1 MSYKMKDC
9 GDDRYNGKYI
19 SCDGNR
25 KLINA
30 AKKAGLK
37 TFAPVGEWNG
47 YGYAKLP
54 TAAAISSIADL
65 KKFNA
70 CVKEIEE
77 KPVKTK
83 TQTDKKAAW
92 VKRLHKLT
100 ACGLDVAE
108 QIAEEKLSYK
118 EEKISEMEARQYEH
132 YSVKRATLIRQMERE
147 NPLRRI
153 ENKDHA
159 LSILAA
165 HDRHSSDYD
174 KKLKAI
180 HELEHDG
187 VIDKGSAKE
196 MAHTMTYNE
205 IMNILN

>member
-1 MSYKMKDC
+1 MGYKMKDC
-9 GDDRYNGKYI
+9 GNDRYNGTYL
-19 SCDGNR
+19 SCCGNR

-30 AKKAGLK
+30 VKKAGLI
-37 TFAPVGEWNG
+37 TFTPVGEWNG
-47 YGYAKLP
+47 YGYNKLP
-54 TAAAISSIADL
+54 AAAKITSVADL
-65 KKFNA
+65 KKFNS

-83 TQTDKKAAW
+83 TQTDKKTAW

-100 ACGLDVAE
+100 SCGLDVAE

-132 YSVKRATLIRQMERE
+132 YSVKRAVLIRKMERE

-153 ENKDHA
+153 ENKEHA
-159 LSILAA
+159 MAILAA
-165 HDRHSSDYD
+165 HDRHNTDYD
-174 KKLKAI
+174 RKLKAI

-187 VIDKGSAKE
+187 LIDKGNAKE

-205 IMNILN
+205 ILNTSN